1 MGRQKL
7 VLFALVFAALSFG
20 VAACGDDDDDDGGAG
35 ETSLELTIGDSVPL
49 SGDLADFG
57 PPGQKAADVA
67 DGVIQDAISEA
78 GVDHTGTPVPQ
89 DKRGGGG
96 QTGAAAGGREKV

>member
-1 MGRQKL
+1 MGRLKL
-7 VLFALVFAALSFG
+7 VLFTLAFAVLSIG

-35 ETSLELTIGDSVPL
+35 ETSLELTVGDSVPL

-78 GVDHTGTPVPQ
+78 GVGHTVTPLPQ
-89 DKRGGGG
+89 DKCGGGA
-96 QTGAAAGGREKV
+96 QTNAPPGG